1 MNTNADTYFT
11 EDCGRCAMDGSPQCK
26 VHNWTEKLML
36 VRIIIL
42 DCGLTEESKWD
53 VSLSNFSEM

>member
-1 MNTNADTYFT
+1 
-11 EDCGRCAMDGSPQCK
+11 
-26 VHNWTEKLML
+26 